1 MSIPEDKFLNQIK
14 VLVPYGMRFFSFCLQ
29 QSHEVLMSIYKD
41 LKEGT
46 FVPNATSSSWKTSKE
61 QEKELI
67 NRLLEIFSKVNPGSL
82 KSRVSFV
89 A

>member
-1 MSIPEDKFLNQIK
+1 
-14 VLVPYGMRFFSFCLQ
+14 
-29 QSHEVLMSIYKD
+29 MSIYKD

>member
-1 MSIPEDKFLNQIK
+1 
-14 VLVPYGMRFFSFCLQ
+14 
-29 QSHEVLMSIYKD
+29 MSIYKD

-82 KSRVSFV
+82 KSRVPLHGPTSSYKLKFHSMSKISQYR
-89 A
+89 